1 MTVHPETA
9 AIGRADI
16 EAAAHRIGG
25 YVRRTPVM
33 PLEAGAFGLPA
44 ALVLKLES
52 LQHAGSFKSRGA
64 FNALLSAR
72 ESPIGG
78 SPTGGS
84 AAGLPAAGVIAASG
98 GNHGAAVAYAAQA
111 LGVPA
116 EIFVPEIA
124 SPAKVQRLRDFGA
137 KISQTGATY
146 AEALAAAQ
154 ARQSETGALSVHAY
168 DEVAVLAGQG
178 TLAREFDAQIGDLD
192 TVLVAVG
199 GGGLIG
205 GIAAWY
211 ADARRGIRA
220 PGRTRIVGVEPA
232 ACPTLHAALSA
243 GAPVDVQVGGIA
255 ADSLG
260 ARRVGNLM
268 FEIAR
273 QAIDRSVLVEDEAIR
288 ATQRLLWRDLRLAVE
303 AGGAT
308 ALAALVSGAYK
319 PRIGERIGVVICGG
333 NTDLAGLA

>member
-1 MTVHPETA
+1 MTANPGNAPISRT
-9 AIGRADI
+9 DI

-25 YVRRTPVM
+25 YVRRTPVIA
-33 PLEAGAFGLPA
+33 LEEGAFGLPA
-44 ALVLKLES
+44 ALFLKLES
-52 LQHAGSFKSRGA
+52 LQHAGSFKARGA

-72 ESPIGG
+72 ESSRGI
-78 SPTGGS
+78 
-84 AAGLPAAGVIAASG
+84 PAAGVIAASG

-111 LGVPA
+111 LGLHA
-116 EIFVPEIA
+116 EIFVPQIA

-137 KISQTGATY
+137 EIRQTGATY

-154 ARQSETGALSVHAY
+154 VRQAETGALSVHAY

-178 TLAREFDAQIGDLD
+178 TLAREFEAQIADLD

-205 GIAAWY
+205 GIAAWH
-211 ADARRGIRA
+211 ADAKQGA
-220 PGRTRIVGVEPA
+220 LTPGHTRIIGVEPMN
-232 ACPTLHAALSA
+232 CPTLHAALSA
-243 GAPVDVQVGGIA
+243 RAPVDVEVGGIA

-260 ARRVGNLM
+260 AKRVGNLM

-273 QAIDRSVLVEDEAIR
+273 RAIDRSVLVEDEAIR

-303 AGGAT
+303 TGGAT
-308 ALAALVSGAYK
+308 ALAALVAGAYK

-333 NTDLAGLA
+333 NADLAHIG

>member
-1 MTVHPETA
+1 MTAHPRTA
-9 AIGRADI
+9 AIARADI

-33 PLEAGAFGLPA
+33 PLEAGAFGLPV

-52 LQHAGSFKSRGA
+52 LQHAGSFKPRGA
-64 FNALLSAR
+64 FNALLSAG
-72 ESPIGG
+72 ESPGG
-78 SPTGGS
+78 I
-84 AAGLPAAGVIAASG
+84 PAAGVIAASG
-98 GNHGAAVAYAAQA
+98 GNHGAAVAYAAQS
-111 LGVPA
+111 LGVHA

-137 KISQTGATY
+137 EISQTGATY

-168 DEVAVLAGQG
+168 DEIAVLAGQG
-178 TLAREFDAQIGDLD
+178 TLAREFEAQIADLD

-211 ADARRGIRA
+211 ADAGQGIRA
-220 PGRTRIVGVEPA
+220 SGRTRIVGVEPV

-260 ARRVGNLM
+260 AKRVGNLM
-268 FEIAR
+268 FEIAQR
-273 QAIDRSVLVEDEAIR
+273 SIDRSVLVEDEAIR

-308 ALAALVSGAYK
+308 ALAALISGAYQ

-333 NTDLAGLA
+333 NADLASLD

>member
-1 MTVHPETA
+1 MTVHSETA

-16 EAAAHRIGG
+16 EAAARRIGG

-72 ESPIGG
+72 ERPTRESP
-78 SPTGGS
+78 
-84 AAGLPAAGVIAASG
+84 AGIPAAGVIAASG

-111 LGVPA
+111 LGVHA

-124 SPAKVQRLRDFGA
+124 SAAKVQRLRDFGA
-137 KISQTGATY
+137 EISQTGATY

-154 ARQSETGALSVHAY
+154 ARQRETGALSVHAY
-168 DEVAVLAGQG
+168 DEAAVLAGQG
-178 TLAREFDAQIGDLD
+178 TLAREFDAQIADLD

-211 ADARRGIRA
+211 ADAGQGVRA
-220 PGRTRIVGVEPA
+220 SDRTRIVGVEPV
-232 ACPTLHAALSA
+232 ACPTLHTALSA